1 MHKLILVLTMLATV
15 PISAGALVAAELT
28 STGPLSGSSV
38 GGIHGT
44 GDAIVLAGGMGGS
57 GTGGGVGG
65 GSTGG
70 AKGGSSA
77 GMGGGSTAG
86 GGMGGGATT
95 GGGMGGG
102 TTGGGMGGGATTG
115 GNTGG
120 STGGGMG
127 GSTGGGM
134 GGSTGGGTGGSPAPS
149 FGANNSSDWPGN
161 SAQSSYYTYQCTT
174 PAGVCSF
181 VAPAA
186 LRSSSLS
193 PGARCACAV
202 GQPEGQVR

>member
-1 MHKLILVLTMLATV
+1 MHKLILVLTMLATI
-15 PISAGALVAAELT
+15 PISDGALVAAELT
-28 STGPLSGSSV
+28 SAGPLSGSSV
-38 GGIHGT
+38 GGIHGA

-57 GTGGGVGG
+57 GTGGGMGG

-95 GGGMGGG
+95 GGGMGGS

-115 GNTGG
+115 GSTGG
-120 STGGGMG
+120 STGGGMF
-127 GSTGGGM
+127 
-134 GGSTGGGTGGSPAPS
+134 GSPAPS